1 MLCTLG
7 GLKDVA
13 RVKTL
18 VREVEGLPLDDA
30 NDRPTYS
37 KSSKTSWSCPP
48 RFHHL

>member
-18 VREVEGLPLDDA
+18 VREVEGLPLDDKNA
-30 NDRPTYS
+30 RPTYS
-37 KSSKTSWSCPP
+37 ESATETHQS
-48 RFHHL
+48 LLG